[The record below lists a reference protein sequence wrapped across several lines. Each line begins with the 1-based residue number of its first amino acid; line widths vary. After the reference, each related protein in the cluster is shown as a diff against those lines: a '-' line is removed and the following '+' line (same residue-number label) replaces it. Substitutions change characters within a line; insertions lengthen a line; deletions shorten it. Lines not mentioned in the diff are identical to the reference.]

1 MRAVVTLALLLA
13 APLAVAA
20 PVTPGRERRFLF
32 PEREFLP
39 WSQQPVRWFGALE
52 FDTGFLYV
60 RPRFELGYGRAHAH
74 WLGVE
79 MNPIFSEEG
88 LAAYAGLRAVLPYLS
103 LRAGGRYW
111 YTFYRSFLAPR
122 DSYTVEQIELRAGPR
137 SRFLTWE
144 SELALSL
151 PLGPGTALSE
161 LAGSYVSGVDEG
173 YYVYEETLRVVAD
186 PPWVWRARVG
196 YLWAG
201 FPWRMER
208 AGAES
213 DATVQIGPVLEV
225 VGAPRRGTLVL
236 RAGGLVRIALAGDL
250 EARGTFVP
258 AVATPD
264 ALGAR
269 GGDAFLL
276 GIRYRWASG
285 P

>member
-1 MRAVVTLALLLA
+1 LRALLILALLLPQTAAA
-13 APLAVAA
+13 APPLA
-20 PVTPGRERRFLF
+20 PGRERHFLSPDRDF
-32 PEREFLP
+32 VP
-39 WSQQPVRWFGALE
+39 WRQQPARWFGALE

-60 RPRFELGYGRAHAH
+60 RPRFALGYGKPHAR
-74 WLGVE
+74 WLGLE

-88 LAAYAGLRAVLPYLS
+88 LAGYAGLRAVLPHLS

-111 YTFYRSFLAPR
+111 YTFYRSFLEPR

-137 SRFLTWE
+137 SRFFTWE
-144 SELALSL
+144 AELAVSL
-151 PLGPGTALSE
+151 PLGPGVALSE
-161 LAGSYVSGVDEG
+161 LAGSYVTGVDEG

-186 PPWVWRARVG
+186 PPWVWGARAG
-196 YLWAG
+196 YLWPAA
-201 FPWRMER
+201 R
-208 AGAES
+208 ATADRE
-213 DATVQIGPVLEV
+213 ATLQVGPVLEL
-225 VGAPRRGTLVL
+225 VGVPRRGTLVL
-236 RAGGLVRIALAGDL
+236 RAGGLVRITLSGDL